1 MLEILLSPKNI
12 QQHGKS
18 SPKKIINDFEYH
30 LEDCLGQG
38 EYSSVFKGQDR
49 RSGQEVAIKVIEN
62 SKLNSNFSRQMLS
75 NEIESLK
82 KLNSPYILQYINYIY
97 TPNNQYIITEYCN
110 EGELRFVKNRSD
122 QQLLRIFHQLLQAL
136 KELKSKNII
145 HRDIKPPN
153 IMMHNCIPKLAD
165 FGFSVNI
172 NSLELQK
179 SSFGTPL
186 YMAPESLIN
195 DVYSFQ
201 SDIWSVGITMYEL
214 IYGNVPFYHGKESE
228 LKKILQNYV
237 NNPVLRIPQS
247 IFIPLLKGMLDPNP
261 KTRFTVEQLL
271 SMISTDQNTQIISQS
286 EFNFLSNFAQNLQ
299 HFETKVN
306 DICLRWAI
314 LKILTTQFK
323 MNPNAQSQINQQLI
337 SIQNSTNFYMIRD
350 QKMIELIN
358 SKSDAQFVHLLR
370 QILQQKV
377 NCQQYKPIVQDI
389 LQCDSILSH
398 LFQ

>member
-1 MLEILLSPKNI
+1 MLENMLSPKNI
-12 QQHGKS
+12 QSQSKQ
-18 SPKKIINDFEYH
+18 SPKKIINDFEYR

-62 SKLNSNFSRQMLS
+62 SRLNSNFSRQMLN

-82 KLNSPYILQYINYIY
+82 KLKSPYILQYINYIY

-153 IMMHNCIPKLAD
+153 IMMHDCIPKLAD
-165 FGFSVNI
+165 FGFSANI
-172 NSLELQK
+172 NYLELQK

-186 YMAPESLIN
+186 YMAPESLLN
-195 DVYSFQ
+195 DMYSFQ
-201 SDIWSVGITMYEL
+201 SDVWSVGITMHEL
-214 IYGNVPFYHGKESE
+214 IYGNVPFYHDKESE

-237 NNPVLRIPQS
+237 NNPMLIMPKS

-261 KTRFTVEQLL
+261 NTRLTVEQLL
-271 SMISTDQNTQIISQS
+271 SMITTDQNTQNISQS
-286 EFNFLSNFAQNLQ
+286 GFNFLSNFAQTLQ
-299 HFETKVN
+299 HFESKV
-306 DICLRWAI
+306 DDTCLRWAI
-314 LKILTTQFK
+314 LKILSTKFK
-323 MNPNAQSQINQQLI
+323 MNANAQYLINQQ
-337 SIQNSTNFYMIRD
+337 
-350 QKMIELIN
+350 IN
-358 SKSDAQFVHLLR
+358 SLIQQFP
-370 QILQQKV
+370 Q
-377 NCQQYKPIVQDI
+377 
-389 LQCDSILSH
+389 
-398 LFQ
+398 

>member
-1 MLEILLSPKNI
+1 MLENLKQQKNI
-12 QQHGKS
+12 QTSSKQ

-30 LEDCLGQG
+30 LEDCLGKG

-62 SKLNSNFSRQMLS
+62 SRLNSNFSKQMLS

-82 KLNSPYILQYINYIY
+82 KLHSPYILQYINYIY

-153 IMMHNCIPKLAD
+153 IMMHKSIPKLAD

-172 NSLELQK
+172 NFLELQK

-186 YMAPESLIN
+186 YMAPESLLN
-195 DVYSFQ
+195 DIYSFQ
-201 SDIWSVGITMYEL
+201 SDVWSVGITMYEL

-228 LKKILQNYV
+228 LKKIIQNYV
-237 NNPVLRIPQS
+237 NNPILIMPQS
-247 IFIPLLKGMLDPNP
+247 IFVSLLKGMLDPNP
-261 KTRFTVEQLL
+261 NTRFTVEQLL
-271 SMISTDQNTQIISQS
+271 SMISTEQNTQISTQQG
-286 EFNFLSNFAQNLQ
+286 FNFLNNFAQKLQ
-299 HFETKVN
+299 HFETKVD

-314 LKILTTQFK
+314 LKILSSQFQMNTITQ
-323 MNPNAQSQINQQLI
+323 NQINQQI
-337 SIQNSTNFYMIRD
+337 NQIHNSTNFYMIRE
-350 QKMIELIN
+350 QKMIDLIN
-358 SKSDAQFVHLLR
+358 SKSDTQFVQFLR

-377 NCQQYKPIVQDI
+377 HCQQYKPILQDI
-389 LQCDSILSH
+389 LQCDAILFH
-398 LFQ
+398 LFK

>member
-1 MLEILLSPKNI
+1 MIEIMLSPKILQSSN
-12 QQHGKS
+12 KS

-30 LEDCLGQG
+30 LKDCLGQG
-38 EYSSVFKGQDR
+38 EYSSVFKGLDR

-62 SKLNSNFSRQMLS
+62 SRLNSNFSRQMLS

-82 KLNSPYILQYINYIY
+82 KLNSPYILQYLNYIY

-153 IMMHNCIPKLAD
+153 IMMHNSVSKLAD
-165 FGFSVNI
+165 FGFSVNM

-186 YMAPESLIN
+186 YMAPESLLN
-195 DVYSFQ
+195 DMYSFQ
-201 SDIWSVGITMYEL
+201 SDVWSVGITMYEL
-214 IYGNVPFYHGKESE
+214 IYGNIPFYHEKESE
-228 LKKILQNYV
+228 LKKIIQNYV
-237 NNPVLRIPQS
+237 NNPILRIPQS
-247 IFIPLLKGMLDPNP
+247 IFIPLLQGMLDPNP
-261 KTRFTVEQLL
+261 KTRFTVEKLL
-271 SMISTDQNTQIISQS
+271 SMISTDQNTQNISYSQ
-286 EFNFLSNFAQNLQ
+286 FNFLSTLAQNLQ
-299 HFETKVN
+299 NFEIKV
-306 DICLRWAI
+306 DDVCIRWAI
-314 LKILTTQFK
+314 LRILSTKFK
-323 MNPNAQSQINQQLI
+323 MNANTQSQINQSI
-337 SIQNSTNFYMIRD
+337 NSIQNSTNFNMIRE
-350 QKMIELIN
+350 QKMIDLKN
-358 SKSDAQFVHLLR
+358 SKSDTQFVHTLR

-377 NCQQYKPIVQDI
+377 HCQQYKPIVQDL
-389 LQCDSILSH
+389 LQCDAILFH

>member
-12 QQHGKS
+12 QKPSKQL
-18 SPKKIINDFEYH
+18 PKKIINDFVYH

-110 EGELRFVKNRSD
+110 EGELKFVKNRSD

-153 IMMHNCIPKLAD
+153 IMMHNCITKLAD
-165 FGFSVNI
+165 FGFSVNM

-186 YMAPESLIN
+186 YMAPESLLN
-195 DVYSFQ
+195 DMYSFQ
-201 SDIWSVGITMYEL
+201 SDVWSVGITMYEL
-214 IYGNVPFYHGKESE
+214 IYGNVPFYHSKESE
-228 LKKILQNYV
+228 LKKIIRDYV
-237 NNPVLRIPQS
+237 NNPILRIPQS

-271 SMISTDQNTQIISQS
+271 SMISIDQNTQNISQS
-286 EFNFLSNFAQNLQ
+286 EINFLSNFAQNLQ
-299 HFETKVN
+299 HFETNIN

-314 LKILTTQFK
+314 LKILATQFK
-323 MNPNAQSQINQQLI
+323 MNGNTQSQINQQI
-337 SIQNSTNFYMIRD
+337 NQIQNTTNFYMIKE
-350 QKMIELIN
+350 QKMIDLIN
-358 SKSDAQFVHLLR
+358 SKSDAQFVNILR

-389 LQCDSILSH
+389 LQCDSILFH

>member
-1 MLEILLSPKNI
+1 MLEIMLSAKIMSSQN
-12 QQHGKS
+12 KS
-18 SPKKIINDFEYH
+18 SPKKIINDFEYY
-30 LEDCLGQG
+30 LEDCLGSG
-38 EYSSVFKGQDR
+38 EYSSVFKGLDR

-110 EGELRFVKNRSD
+110 EGELRFSKNRSD

-136 KELKSKNII
+136 KELKNKNII

-153 IMMHNCIPKLAD
+153 IMMHNCLPKLAD
-165 FGFSVNI
+165 FGFSANM

-186 YMAPESLIN
+186 YMAPESLLN
-195 DVYSFQ
+195 DMYSFQ
-201 SDIWSVGITMYEL
+201 SDVWSVGITMYEL
-214 IYGNVPFYHGKESE
+214 IYGNVPFYHEKESQ
-228 LKKILQNYV
+228 LKKIMQHYV
-237 NNPVLRIPQS
+237 NNPILRIQQS

-261 KTRFTVEQLL
+261 NTRFTVEKLL
-271 SMISTDQNTQIISQS
+271 SMISTDSNTQNISYSQ
-286 EFNFLSNFAQNLQ
+286 FNFLSNLAQNLQ
-299 HFETKVN
+299 NFETQV
-306 DICLRWAI
+306 DDVCIRWAL
-314 LKILTTQFK
+314 LKILSTQFK
-323 MNPNAQSQINQQLI
+323 MNANTQSQINQQI
-337 SIQNSTNFYMIRD
+337 NSIQNSTHFNIIREQQIID
-350 QKMIELIN
+350 LKN
-358 SKSDAQFVHLLR
+358 SKSDTQFVQIFR

-377 NCQQYKPIVQDI
+377 HCQQFKPIVQDL
-389 LQCDSILSH
+389 LQCDAILFH